1 MTEARYP
8 QCRIVPLRMLSPE
21 TAERLL
27 NAVVGVPGIRRL
39 MVNGPSLP
47 TIVPY
52 GPARGKPN
60 PNTNR
65 KTINVGG
72 SDMQLRVQVGMVTIE
87 VTDESVIE
95 KIKAVCDGI
104 FTQFPHQLQVGQFM
118 KTRAT
123 LTDYAKYGPDA
134 DEIMI
139 GLTDP
144 KRTEP
149 PVIIQGLHK

>member
-8 QCRIVPLRMLSPE
+8 QCRIVPLRILGPD

-27 NAVVGVPGIRRL
+27 NAVAGISGIRRL
-39 MVNGPSLP
+39 MINGPSLP
-47 TIVPY
+47 ATVPY

-65 KTINVGG
+65 RTITVG
-72 SDMQLRVQVGMVTIE
+72 DTEVELRVQVGMLTAE
-87 VTDESVIE
+87 VTDASVIAQ
-95 KIKAVCDGI
+95 IKTTCDDL
-104 FTQFPHQLQVGQFM
+104 FTKFSYQLQEGQFM
-118 KTRAT
+118 KTQAT

-134 DEIMI
+134 DETFI

-144 KRTEP
+144 RRKET
-149 PVIIQGLHK
+149 PVILQGLH

>member
-1 MTEARYP
+1 
-8 QCRIVPLRMLSPE
+8 
-21 TAERLL
+21 
-27 NAVVGVPGIRRL
+27 
-39 MVNGPSLP
+39 
-47 TIVPY
+47 
-52 GPARGKPN
+52 
-60 PNTNR
+60 
-65 KTINVGG
+65 
-72 SDMQLRVQVGMVTIE
+72 MQLRVQVGMVTIE